1 MKAREISD
9 RFISLRQAIESITEP
24 DAARVISELLNI
36 IYTLQIYIPPK
47 PIVDSS
53 GLTRYQ
59 QINNFSIFH
68 LQLSSGSYMNIYEYL

>member
-36 IYTLQIYIPPK
+36 IY
-47 PIVDSS
+47 S
-53 GLTRYQ
+53 
-59 QINNFSIFH
+59 
-68 LQLSSGSYMNIYEYL
+68 